1 MTNDS
6 AIRPLPRAHVTF
18 FLPIAL
24 ALILLATGLRVDRL
38 SAQSFWND
46 EGNSARIAER
56 TPDLILSGAAGDIH
70 PPGYYLLLSGWRA
83 ALGQS
88 EFALRL
94 FSALAGILTVAV
106 VIRLGQQYFDPPAA
120 LFAGLLA
127 ATHSALL
134 YYSQE
139 ARMYSQLGLLA
150 ALTLLLMTQWLKA
163 TRTRP
168 LTHPSVLALSAG
180 YTLTAAAG
188 LWTHYAFPLA
198 LFAVNLT
205 AVIGLAFHRRPGQG
219 QRLLGWLGL
228 NALATLL
235 FAPWLPTAVH
245 QITTWPA
252 SGDGLPFPQAALAI
266 THWLTLGPTA
276 TLLPAW
282 TLLLAGLLL
291 ALALTRRG
299 QTITPIFA
307 ALIPAG
313 IVLFA
318 GIYSDTFA
326 KFLIIAVPAWLVL
339 LGNGLAALAPTPA
352 AARRMPSVLIRL
364 TAALTLLAALALNA
378 TALRALYFDPA
389 YARADY
395 RTIATYIQSVAR
407 PGDAVLLNAPNQWE
421 VFTYYYPDGPN
432 VFPIARTRPL
442 DIPAQQAEL
451 VAITAQY
458 DRLFVLY
465 WGDAQSD
472 PQRVIESWLNTHT
485 FKATDT
491 WYSDVRLSVY
501 AVPSVAAEMQT
512 EVNARFGDSLTLLGV
527 TLPQATLTPGD
538 ILQLTLF
545 WQTDRPLDDRY
556 KVFVHVAPAPG
567 QPPLAQRDS
576 EPGGGLQ
583 PTTTWPPNQPIAD
596 NHGVLLPPNLP
607 PGDYALIIGLYDLL
621 TGVRLPLTDGS
632 DSLILTTLTIR

>member
-1 MTNDS
+1 MT
-6 AIRPLPRAHVTF
+6 RPR
-18 FLPIAL
+18 IL
-24 ALILLATGLRVDRL
+24 ALTLALVLLATGLRVYHL

-56 TPDLILSGAAGDIH
+56 TPNLILAGAAGDIH
-70 PPGYYLLLSGWRA
+70 PPGYYLLLAGWRA

-94 FSALAGILTVAV
+94 FSTLVGVLTVAV
-106 VIRLGQQYFDPPAA
+106 VIRLGHQYFDPPAA
-120 LFAGLLA
+120 LLAGLLA
-127 ATHSALL
+127 AGHSALV

-150 ALTLLLMTQWLKA
+150 ALTLLLMTKWLKA

-168 LTHPSVLALSAG
+168 LTHPAVLALSAA
-180 YTLTAAAG
+180 YTLTTAAG

-198 LFAVNLT
+198 LFAINLT
-205 AVIGLAFHRRPGQG
+205 AVSGLVFHRRPGQS
-219 QRLLGWLGL
+219 QRLFGWLGL
-228 NALATLL
+228 NALASLL
-235 FAPWLPTAVH
+235 FAPWLPTAVR

-252 SGDGLPFPQAALAI
+252 SGDGLPIPQATLAI

-276 TLLPAW
+276 TLPPAW
-282 TLLLAGLLL
+282 TLFLAVLLL
-291 ALALTRRG
+291 ALALTHRG
-299 QTITPIFA
+299 QTITPLFA

-313 IVLFA
+313 IVLFT

-339 LGNGLAALAPTPA
+339 LSNGLAALVPTPA
-352 AARRMPSVLIRL
+352 ASRRLPAVLIRL
-364 TAALTLLAALALNA
+364 TAALTLLAALMLNTA
-378 TALRALYFDPA
+378 ALRALYFDPA
-389 YARADY
+389 FTRADY
-395 RTIATYIQSVAR
+395 RAIAAYIQSVAH

-432 VFPIARTRPL
+432 VFPVARTRPL

-451 VAITAQY
+451 AAITANH

-472 PQRVIESWLNTHT
+472 PQRVVESWLNTHT

-501 AVPSVAAEMQT
+501 AVPTVAAEMQT
-512 EVNARFGDSLTLLGV
+512 ELNARFSGSITLLGI
-527 TLPQATLTPGD
+527 TLPQTTLTPGD

-545 WQTDRPLDDRY
+545 WQTNRPLNDRY

-583 PTTTWPPNQPIAD
+583 PTTIWPPNQPIAD
-596 NHGVLLPPNLP
+596 NHGVLLPPTLP
-607 PGDYALIIGLYDLL
+607 PGDYALIIGLYDLI
-621 TGVRLPLTDGS
+621 TGDRLPLADGN
-632 DSLILTTLTIR
+632 DSITLTTLTIR